1 MAFFVYEVVRVG
13 FHLRSMFVYAPGT
26 GRKQTYYAN
35 DKRRERLRKC

>member
-13 FHLRSMFVYAPGT
+13 FHLRSMFVYAPGA